1 MKKIIKIENL
11 SYAYQKDKIFNN
23 LSLSIDEAS
32 FTAIVGNNAS
42 GKTTLIKL
50 IAGLL
55 PSNNS
60 IIAEYAYVNAKKT
73 YLTTEFFGIC
83 LDSMINN
90 FLSSDVYSEL
100 AFPLENLNM
109 KEEKIEKRILEVAR
123 LFKNTKMLDKKIED
137 LTIVEKKELVIMV
150 ALLHKPKVLL
160 LDNMLSML
168 TKESRKKVLHI
179 LKKLQKEEKMTIIMA
194 TTNLKDIVD
203 SDYTI
208 VLNNGKIVMEGP
220 TNSIFN
226 EDAILNKV
234 GLELPF
240 MENLSKKLQFY
251 EVINKVYQD
260 MDNLVNDLWK

>member
-1 MKKIIKIENL
+1 MQKIIKIENL
-11 SYAYQKDKIFNN
+11 FYTYQKEEIFNN
-23 LSLSIDEAS
+23 LSLTIDEAS

-60 IIAEYAYVNAKKT
+60 IIAGYAYVNSKKM
-73 YLTTEFFGIC
+73 YLTTEFYGIC
-83 LDSMINN
+83 LDNMIDN
-90 FLSSDVYSEL
+90 FLSHDVYSEL
-100 AFPLENLNM
+100 TFPLENLNM
-109 KEEKIEKRILEVAR
+109 EKDLIEKRILEIAR
-123 LFKNTKMLDKKIED
+123 LFKNTKMLDKKIDD
-137 LTIVEKKELVIMV
+137 LTICEKKELIIMI

-168 TKESRKKVLHI
+168 TKESKKKIIRI
-179 LKKLQKEEKMTIIMA
+179 LKKLQKDEKLTIIA
-194 TTNLKDIVD
+194 TTTNLKDIVE

-208 VLNNGKIVMEGP
+208 VIHKGKIVMEGK
-220 TNSIFN
+220 TNSILN
-226 EDAILNKV
+226 EDDILNKV

-251 EVINKVYQD
+251 EVIDKVYQD
-260 MDNLVNDLWK
+260 MDDLVNDLWK

>member
-11 SYAYQKDKIFNN
+11 SYSYQKEKIFNN

-60 IIAEYAYVNAKKT
+60 IIAEYAYVNSKKT
-73 YLTTEFFGIC
+73 YLTTEFYGIC

-90 FLSSDVYSEL
+90 FLSSDVYHEL
-100 AFPLENLNM
+100 TFPLENLNM
-109 KEEKIEKRILEVAR
+109 DKNLIEKRVLEVAR
-123 LFKNTKMLDKKIED
+123 LFKNTKMLDKKIDD
-137 LTIVEKKELVIMV
+137 LTICEKKELIIMI

-168 TKESRKKVLHI
+168 TKESKKKIIRI
-179 LKKLQKEEKMTIIMA
+179 LKKLQKSEKLTIIM
-194 TTNLKDIVD
+194 TTVNLKDIVE

-208 VLNNGKIVMEGP
+208 VIHKGKIVMEGN
-220 TNSIFN
+220 TN
-226 EDAILNKV
+226 AILNEDDILNKS

-251 EVINKVYQD
+251 EVIDKIYQD
-260 MDNLVNDLWK
+260 MDDLVNDLWK